1 MKPKPYPMNDESY
14 IKPFLK
20 WAGGKRRLL
29 PEIRK
34 RLPEDI
40 KDCLYCEP
48 FIGGGAVLLDLQ
60 PKRAII
66 NDCNC
71 ELINCFQMVKQ
82 SPEKLVKG
90 VRDIRKHPGVLYL
103 NSLTGPATGTS
114 CAYRHPTGGTHHLP
128 EPNLFQRFVQSKQSG
143 IFQHTVRTVQTSGY
157 RQQAGDNGCQRIS
170 QHCKREDCLRRLFHR
185 PEAAAFRCVC
195 LSGSSI
201 PSRQVHRS
209 PPIPLK
215 DGTRKT
221 SFVLG
226 TLAGLWIKEVSVF

>member
-1 MKPKPYPMNDESY
+1 MKPKPYPMNDESD

-82 SPEKLVKG
+82 SPEKLVKELETYENTPEFFYSIRSLDQQPG
-90 VRDIRKHPGVLYL
+90 LHALTDIQRAARIIYL
-103 NSLTGPATGTS
+103 NRTCFNGL
-114 CAYRHPTGGTHHLP
+114 YRVNSQGYWLSANISTL
-128 EPNLFQRFVQSKQSG
+128 
-143 IFQHTVRTVQTSGY
+143 QT
-157 RQQAGDNGCQRIS
+157 
-170 QHCKREDCLRRLFHR
+170 
-185 PEAAAFRCVC
+185 
-195 LSGSSI
+195 
-201 PSRQVHRS
+201 
-209 PPIPLK
+209 
-215 DGTRKT
+215 
-221 SFVLG
+221 
-226 TLAGLWIKEVSVF
+226 

>member
-1 MKPKPYPMNDESY
+1 MNDESY

-82 SPEKLVKG
+82 SPEKLVKELETYENTPEFFTQFAHWTSN
-90 VRDIRKHPGVLYL
+90 RDFMRLP
-103 NSLTGPATGTS
+103 TS
-114 CAYRHPTGGTHHLP
+114 NGRH
-128 EPNLFQRFVQSKQSG
+128 
-143 IFQHTVRTVQTSGY
+143 
-157 RQQAGDNGCQRIS
+157 A
-170 QHCKREDCLRRLFHR
+170 
-185 PEAAAFRCVC
+185 
-195 LSGSSI
+195 SS
-201 PSRQVHRS
+201 
-209 PPIPLK
+209 
-215 DGTRKT
+215 T
-221 SFVLG
+221 
-226 TLAGLWIKEVSVF
+226 

>member
-82 SPEKLVKG
+82 SPEKLVKELETYENTPEFFYSIRSLDQQPG
-90 VRDIRKHPGVLYL
+90 LHALTDIQR
-103 NSLTGPATGTS
+103 
-114 CAYRHPTGGTHHLP
+114 THHLP

>member
-1 MKPKPYPMNDESY
+1 MNDESY

-82 SPEKLVKG
+82 SPEKLVKELETYENTPEFFYS
-90 VRDIRKHPGVLYL
+90 IR
-103 NSLTGPATGTS
+103 SLDQQP
-114 CAYRHPTGGTHHLP
+114 GGTHHLP

>member
-1 MKPKPYPMNDESY
+1 MNDESY

-82 SPEKLVKG
+82 SPEKLVKELETYENTPEFFYSIRSLDQQPG
-90 VRDIRKHPGVLYL
+90 LHALTDIQRAARIIYL
-103 NSLTGPATGTS
+103 NRTCFNG
-114 CAYRHPTGGTHHLP
+114 
-128 EPNLFQRFVQSKQSG
+128 FVQSKQSG

>member
-14 IKPFLK
+14 IKPFFK

-82 SPEKLVKG
+82 SPEKLVKELETYENTPEFFYSIRSLDQQPG
-90 VRDIRKHPGVLYL
+90 LHALTDIQRAARIIYLNRTCFNGLYRVNSQGYFNTPFGQYKHPVIANKPVIMAVSEYL
-103 NSLTGPATGTS
+103 NTANVKIVCGDYSIVLKQLPSDAFVYLDPPS
-114 CAYRHPTGGTHHLP
+114 HHGK
-128 EPNLFQRFVQSKQSG
+128 F
-143 IFQHTVRTVQTSGY
+143 I
-157 RQQAGDNGCQRIS
+157 
-170 QHCKREDCLRRLFHR
+170 
-185 PEAAAFRCVC
+185 
-195 LSGSSI
+195 
-201 PSRQVHRS
+201 VHLLY
-209 PPIPLK
+209 P
-215 DGTRKT
+215 
-221 SFVLG
+221 
-226 TLAGLWIKEVSVF
+226 

>member
-1 MKPKPYPMNDESY
+1 MNDESY

-82 SPEKLVKG
+82 SPEKLVKELETYENTPEFFYSIRSLDQQPG
-90 VRDIRKHPGVLYL
+90 LHALTDIQRAARIIYLNRTCFNGLYRVNSQGYFNTPFGQYKHPVIANKPVIMAVSEYL
-103 NSLTGPATGTS
+103 NTA
-114 CAYRHPTGGTHHLP
+114 
-128 EPNLFQRFVQSKQSG
+128 NVK
-143 IFQHTVRTVQTSGY
+143 IV
-157 RQQAGDNGCQRIS
+157 
-170 QHCKREDCLRRLFHR
+170 LFHR